1 MTSGMLSVADVF
13 TLGLR
18 HFRNNELAHAREA
31 FTQVTEREPN
41 SCDGWLGR
49 WAAGDVSLT
58 VLRGAYE
65 SRGTME
71 VALKKNKFT
80 IVNLSTDA
88 SRGVEHSKLKSM
100 FYLGS
105 VGMELNIWTPAN
117 VALAYA
123 AALGEDGQLKAAA
136 DVIERERRTAQLAST
151 DKDLLEYVNLCLM
164 GLACQWPLVHKFVD
178 THSWQTPDSADS
190 QPFLQ
195 LLNAGLA
202 VWKVW
207 SLAGTR
213 NPSEA
218 LRWADASLNTR
229 IQADARTRIQ
239 IARAYALRALGQRE
253 EAAQA
258 LESIRVLTP
267 SQEVDEAIADPK
279 KVIEVVTAE
288 SLATRTDKWD
298 PESGTA
304 ASVFEARDLEI
315 RRKSAWDEGM
325 AELNRQ
331 IGMRAVKRQIER
343 LAKSVR
349 MSQRRAEQGIET
361 DEIALSYIFVGPPG
375 TGKTTMARILAKL
388 LFGLGII
395 ARPDVHEVGKAHL
408 VGEHL
413 GESPQKTNA
422 EINKALGGLLFIDE
436 AYALATK
443 GFSGGDAYGKEA
455 IDTLIARMENARK
468 ADDPKEKLVVVIAGY
483 EQDIDDLLAVN
494 DGMASRFTERIV
506 FESYSAEELVEI
518 AVVMGSG
525 KTNAV
530 LTKPAQHVLLDLVSG
545 LCPTTVVRPG
555 ANGGAPR
562 KLDWVDAAANAR
574 FVRSFVDK
582 AKEVRDER
590 IYDIDE
596 PTKDQYVLVEAV
608 DVSEAFTAAC
618 GSQKVPYEL
627 AAA

>member
-1 MTSGMLSVADVF
+1 MTSGMLSVADIF

-18 HFRNNELAHAREA
+18 HFRNNELAQARQA

-49 WAAGDVSLT
+49 WATGDSSLT

-71 VALKKNKFT
+71 VALKKNKLT
-80 IVNLSTDA
+80 IVNLSADQ
-88 SRGVEHSKLKSM
+88 SRGVEHSKLKATFS
-100 FYLGS
+100 LGS
-105 VGMELNIWTPAN
+105 VGMELNIWTPSN
-117 VALAYA
+117 IALAYA

-136 DVIERERRTAQLAST
+136 DVIERERRTAQLASMDT
-151 DKDLLEYVNLCLM
+151 DLFEYVNLCLM
-164 GLACQWPLVHKFVD
+164 GLSRQWPLVHKFVD
-178 THSWQTPDSADS
+178 SHGWQTPESPSS
-190 QPFLQ
+190 QPFLH
-195 LLNAGLA
+195 LLNTGLA

-213 NPSEA
+213 NLSEA
-218 LRWADASLNTR
+218 LRWADASLNNQ
-229 IQADARTRIQ
+229 IQSDARTRVQ
-239 IARAYALRALGQRE
+239 IARAYTLRALGRRE
-253 EAAQA
+253 EADRAFQDV
-258 LESIRVLTP
+258 RVLAP
-267 SQEVDEAIADPK
+267 SKEVDEAIADPK
-279 KVIEVVTAE
+279 KVIELVTAE
-288 SLATRTDKWD
+288 SLATRTDRWD

-304 ASVFEARDLEI
+304 ASEFEARALDALRET
-315 RRKSAWDEGM
+315 AWEEGM

-331 IGMRAVKRQIER
+331 IGMRGVKRQITR

-349 MSQRRAEQGIET
+349 MSQRRAAEGIET

-395 ARPDVHEVGKAHL
+395 ARPYVHEVGKANL
-408 VGEHL
+408 IGSHL
-413 GESPQKTNA
+413 GETEEKTSE
-422 EINKALGGLLFIDE
+422 EIEKALGGLLFIDE

-443 GFSGGDAYGKEA
+443 GFSGGDAYGKA
-455 IDTLIARMENARK
+455 VIDLLIARMENSRK
-468 ADDPKEKLVVVIAGY
+468 AEDPQEKLVVVIAGY

-525 KTNAV
+525 KANAE
-530 LTKPAQHVLLDLVSG
+530 LTLPAQAVFRDLVTRLWS
-545 LCPTTVVRPG
+545 TTVERPG
-555 ANGGAPR
+555 VNGGAIR

-574 FVRSFVDK
+574 FVRSFVEK

-590 IYDIDE
+590 IYDIDK
-596 PTKDQYVLVEAV
+596 PTRDQYVLVEAV